1 VGDIISFL
9 DKHLAALGWSIM
21 GFILGSLVVPFS
33 RKIVSNLADRIL
45 PPKKDECLEKHK
57 HSLTVKRDES
67 KKEIEVL
74 EKIREAVCAHR
85 GAAIGFI
92 RSMRSSTH
100 QNTLSDPK
108 VVGDFNHLG
117 KTVEALHNTA
127 FKVSRSYIPLEIYE
141 KTEAFW
147 ALSNDQLTN
156 ALGAQT
162 ANDDKQKNIV
172 DSAAQICELI
182 DQRITTLRTEC

>member
-1 VGDIISFL
+1 MDDIVSL
-9 DKHLAALGWSIM
+9 WNKYSVELGWGIF
-21 GFILGSLVVPFS
+21 GFIFGSLVVPFT
-33 RKIVSNLADRIL
+33 KKFAGNLADRIL
-45 PPKKDECLEKHK
+45 SPKKDEYLDKHK

-85 GAAIGFI
+85 GAATGFI
-92 RSMRSSTH
+92 RSARSSRY
-100 QNTLSDPK
+100 QNILSDPK

-117 KTVEALHNTA
+117 KTFEALHNTA
-127 FKVSRSYIPLEIYE
+127 FKVSRSYIPPEIYE

-147 ALSNDQLTN
+147 ALSHDQLTH
-156 ALGAQT
+156 AWRTQT
-162 ANDDKQKNIV
+162 NNDDEQKGIV